1 MSSDSSRTFWQLLP
15 LYLACYALWLGL
27 CAIGGWLIFQARDAS
42 IALAFW
48 LRLNPWQ
55 LRAVD
60 QFSVVTSGLIW
71 LVAILLLEHY
81 LRQGVLKNRLWAR
94 AARVFLFEAVLLG
107 IFYGLQ
113 ALLA

>member
-27 CAIGGWLIFQARDAS
+27 CARGGWLIVQARDTS
-42 IALAFW
+42 VALAFW
-48 LRLNPWQ
+48 FRLNPWQ

-60 QFSVVTSGLIW
+60 QFGVVTFGLIW
-71 LVAILLLEHY
+71 LVAIFVIEHY

-94 AARVFLFEAVLLG
+94 ATRVFLFEAVLLG
-107 IFYGLQ
+107 IFYAVR